1 MYTVAL
7 LLHLLAA
14 CIWVGGHLILA
25 ITILP
30 HALKTKSVETLL
42 NFENKFEKLGIP
54 ALIVQII
61 SGFYLADWHHV
72 KMRTWFQFDNPVET
86 VISIKL
92 ICLVATLLL
101 GAHARL
107 KLIPNLSP
115 KSLNALAIRITLV
128 TLIGVTM
135 LILGT
140 LVRFVGL

>member
-1 MYTVAL
+1 MYTYIL

-14 CIWVGGHLILA
+14 SIWVGGHLIIAL
-25 ITILP
+25 TILP
-30 HALKTKSVETLL
+30 YAVRTKSVEALL

-54 ALIVQII
+54 ALVVQVVT
-61 SGFYLADWHHV
+61 GFYLAHWHHI
-72 KMRTWFQFDNPVET
+72 KMATWFHFDNPVET

-92 ICLVATLLL
+92 ICLVATFLL

-107 KLIPNLSP
+107 ILIPNLSP
-115 KSLNALAIRITLV
+115 KSLNALAIHIALV

-140 LVRFVGL
+140 LVRFGGV